1 MVTRSLP
8 SAYTGWEEHE
18 ADMRRLSTPELV
30 LEIQDGPPDRRLAAM
45 SVIDLADVAT
55 ETIRDWIRA
64 LPGPEANEL
73 AGAIP
78 AQRPHARVADDL
90 RWVELARFGYERR
103 KLPTFL
109 VMLTASLESLEAK
122 DPEAASTAWDQTGAW
137 MLKQY
142 RDLAKAKDEESLHDV
157 SLFIFESYLSREPL
171 FEAFRQLV
179 EEHRTL
185 ARQVSS
191 NPGILLVDLPPA
203 QQRRAL
209 EAAEKAGGLPLEQ
222 SWRLLH
228 EPQH

>member
-1 MVTRSLP
+1 MV
-8 SAYTGWEEHE
+8 
-18 ADMRRLSTPELV
+18 
-30 LEIQDGPPDRRLAAM
+30 
-45 SVIDLADVAT
+45 VIDLADVAT

-64 LPGPEANEL
+64 LPVPEANEL

-78 AQRPHARVADDL
+78 AQRPHARIADDL
-90 RWVELARFGYERR
+90 RWVELARFGFERR
-103 KLPTFL
+103 KLATFL

-137 MLKQY
+137 ILKAY
-142 RDLAKAKDEESLHDV
+142 RELAAAKDHESLHDL
-157 SLFIFESYLSREPL
+157 SLFIFESYLTREPL
-171 FEAFRQLV
+171 FEAFRQLI
-179 EEHRTL
+179 EEHKTL

-191 NPGILLVDLPPA
+191 NPGILLVDLPHS

-209 EAAEKAGGLPLEQ
+209 EAAEKAGGLPFEQ